1 MNLTPSKHEPTT
13 HTKLFERLTNPDRW
27 KTWTDLQRREWRE
40 RMDQEHCPAF
50 LTLEAVT
57 VKDVHQGHAG
67 DRIDVEFQ
75 EPASAE
81 FHINHKARL
90 LLVERGDKITV
101 NGIIECIGTDYDENN
116 KPVPSV
122 RLTNCSFQPYQP

>member
-13 HTKLFERLTNPDRW
+13 HTKLFERLTNPDGW

-40 RMDQEHCPAF
+40 RMDQEHCPEF

-67 DRIDVEFQ
+67 DHIYVELQ
-75 EPASAE
+75 EPACAE
-81 FHINHKARL
+81 FYIKQKARL
-90 LLVERGDKITV
+90 LLVERGDTITV
-101 NGIIECIGTDYDENN
+101 SGTIKKLGIDYDDDNN
-116 KPVPSV
+116 SIPSV
-122 RLTNCSFQPYQP
+122 QLTCCTFQHCQP